1 MSEATVR
8 STTADSSQWR
18 ARPARLSEPVVKEL
32 VDRIVAGQYPEGT
45 NLPIEPEL
53 CEMFAVS
60 NTVIR
65 EAVKSVESMRL
76 VSIRQGRG
84 TTVRPIAD
92 WDLVNTVV
100 LAAMIAHDVESSI
113 LDDATDVRV
122 ALEGQMAGQAA
133 NHATEESLDQ
143 MRALLETLHQEIN
156 DPASFL
162 VADVA
167 FHEVVMTAS
176 GNRLG
181 RAVIRTIGAEA
192 SRSNRYMG
200 EPSPDDLFES
210 NRGHDAVFDAIVAH
224 DQATAAKAM
233 GEHIYTSWLRRQKPR
248 TQA

>member
-8 STTADSSQWR
+8 TSAQDAKAWPQ
-18 ARPARLSEPVVKEL
+18 RPARLSGPVVQDL
-32 VDRIVAGQYPEGT
+32 VDRIVAGEYPEGT

-65 EAVKSVESMRL
+65 EAVKAIEAMRL
-76 VSIRQGRG
+76 VSVKQGRG

-100 LAAMIAHDVESSI
+100 LSAMIAHDAESSI

-133 NHATEESLDQ
+133 THATDVAVDE
-143 MRALLETLHQEIN
+143 MRELLEKLHQQIN
-156 DPASFL
+156 DPAEFL
-162 VADVA
+162 VVDVA
-167 FHEVVMTAS
+167 FHEAVMNAS
-176 GNRLG
+176 RNRLG

-192 SRSNRYMG
+192 SRSSRYMG
-200 EPSPDDLFES
+200 DPSPDDLFES
-210 NRGHDAVFDAIVAH
+210 NKGHDAVFEAIVAH
-224 DQATAAKAM
+224 DPETAAKAM
-233 GEHIYTSWLRRQKPR
+233 GDHIYTSWLRRQKNRTPR
-248 TQA
+248 